1 MTGFLLDLNRCVGCG
16 ACVLA
21 CRIENEL
28 PDSVSWRRI
37 LPFNIK
43 RNPRGPT
50 YHFSLAC
57 HHCEEPPC
65 VTACPS
71 RALEKRADGIV
82 FLHTD
87 QCLGC
92 RYCEMA
98 CPFGAPAFD
107 EANSVMTKCHLCL
120 PRREVGRG
128 PACVES
134 CPTRAL
140 QLPPSGT
147 DEDALE
153 DRPEVPGFVDPPRAG
168 ANLRFTPPTEGL
180 RGDLYE
186 GLKAKLLGRGAGQ
199 DD

>member
-21 CRIENEL
+21 CRIENQL

-37 LPFNIK
+37 LPFNIS
-43 RNPRGPT
+43 RTPRGPT

-57 HHCEEPPC
+57 HHCESPPC

-71 RALEKRADGIV
+71 AALEKRSDGIV

-87 QCLGC
+87 ICLGC

-107 EANSVMTKCHLCL
+107 QAASVMTKCHLCL
-120 PRREVGRG
+120 PRREEGRD

-134 CPTRAL
+134 CPTKAL
-140 QLPPSGT
+140 QLGPGGDDP
-147 DEDALE
+147 AHC
-153 DRPEVPGFVDPPRAG
+153 PEVPGFVDPARAG
-168 ANLRFTPPTEGL
+168 ANLSFTPPKDGL
-180 RGDLYE
+180 RGELYGE
-186 GLKAKLLGRGAGQ
+186 LRARLLGKEGGKN
-199 DD
+199 D